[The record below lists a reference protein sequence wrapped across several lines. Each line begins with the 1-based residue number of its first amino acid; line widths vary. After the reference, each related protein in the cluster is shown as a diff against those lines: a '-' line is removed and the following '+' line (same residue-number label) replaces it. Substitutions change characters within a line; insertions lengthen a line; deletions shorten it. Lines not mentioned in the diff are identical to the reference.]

1 MRVALTAE
9 IGENKGR
16 MIRRVQE
23 DNRILKLLPAL
34 IFLIGVGNL
43 AAGREQPA
51 VTPFK
56 FVGGTEKLP
65 EACEGLMEV
74 ESTALTFKCS
84 NGSVPVP
91 YSAITLMQY
100 RPDISKKVWK
110 MKIKWKVKPGFTMPL
125 VGGKKNRYFT
135 IVYAENGETRAI
147 VLEVSP
153 ARMRP
158 YLAEIDV
165 KAGKRVEVK
174 EYQEYD

>member
-1 MRVALTAE
+1 MATRLLLALTF
-9 IGENKGR
+9 I
-16 MIRRVQE
+16 
-23 DNRILKLLPAL
+23 
-34 IFLIGVGNL
+34 VGAASL
-43 AAGREQPA
+43 AAGREGPA

-65 EACEGLMEV
+65 EACEGLVEV
-74 ESTALTFKCS
+74 ESTELTFKCP

-100 RPDISKKVWK
+100 RPDVSKKVWR

-135 IVYAENGETRAI
+135 VVYQEKGEMRAL

-153 ARMRP
+153 KKMRP

-165 KAGKRVEVK
+165 KAGKRVEVM
-174 EYQEYD
+174 EYEEYD